1 MAFYLIMVIIAGLG
15 AVAYLVLFF
24 SQVPGAKA
32 ERLGQFEPLPEPIG
46 VWMTDPTPN
55 AEGLIRQSRTLFD
68 GEPDG
73 PGNLTH
79 QVRLRDPKSNEIVSV
94 LPEVITKRR
103 RAKAT

>member
-1 MAFYLIMVIIAGLG
+1 VAFYIIMVVIAALG
-15 AVAYLVLFF
+15 GVAYLTLFF

-32 ERLGQFEPLPEPIG
+32 ERLGQFEPLPESLG
-46 VWMTDPTPN
+46 AWVTDPTPN

-73 PGNLTH
+73 PGTFTY
-79 QVRLRDPKSNEIVSV
+79 QVRLRHPESNEIVSV

-103 RAKAT
+103 RAKVT